1 MEFEGIV
8 IRRTTYKEGAAM
20 ITVLTKDKIRSFLAK
35 GVLKMT
41 SKNAPSVNLFTKSRF
56 QVFHGQDG
64 DWLRVG
70 EIIESYPNI
79 NSNLEKLAILDFIS
93 ELTNNLLDSKDAGRT
108 YHQLEKALELLNTD
122 FSPWTVLAIYF
133 AHVIETAG
141 YGLTIH
147 QCAKCGNQHGIVCL
161 SFKDGGFICENCF
174 DETRHVKSPVRKMKM
189 IRYITKVDP
198 DLMDKVTLGKDEC
211 KELIFELCEFLNW
224 TSQIEFKSI
233 NLLKQI

>member
-70 EIIESYPNI
+70 EIIKSYPEI
-79 NSNLEKLAILDFIS
+79 TKDLEKLAILDFIS
-93 ELTNNLLDSKDAGRT
+93 ELTNTLLESNDAKNIYDYLSKTLD
-108 YHQLEKALELLNTD
+108 ALEGG
-122 FSPWTVLAIYF
+122 FHAWTALGIYF
-133 AHVIETAG
+133 AHVLLAAG
-141 YGLTIH
+141 YGLNVDK
-147 QCAKCGNQHGIVCL
+147 CAICGQTSSIISL
-161 SFKDGGFICENCF
+161 SYKDSGFICENCF
-174 DETRHVKSPVRKMKM
+174 DQTRHTKTDVRKLKIM
-189 IRYITKVDP
+189 RYIFKVDL
-198 DLMDKVTLGKDEC
+198 DNFDRVTFGKEEI
-211 KELIFELCEFLNW
+211 KQIIFELADFLDW
-224 TSQIEFKSI
+224 TSQIKFKSLT
-233 NLLKQI
+233 LLSQI